1 MVFAAALD
9 ARKVCV
15 VQDYYPYHYWY
26 NMSSMTGQY
35 DGKYL
40 GKDVYKRQVLKSL
53 KAEDFSATADVKKD
67 LLYDNMVKIGVSYVG
82 SLPSSSIQK
91 IDVYKRQSL
100 SSSLMRSIPFG

>member
-1 MVFAAALD
+1 MCIRDRDDRVSVGEDLQMVFAAALD

-40 GKDVYKRQVLKSL
+40 EMCIRDSCGGSCRSEQLQESRYLYGAGGRHITGWIFLSFRSDGGC
-53 KAEDFSATADVKKD
+53 KA
-67 LLYDNMVKIGVSYVG
+67 
-82 SLPSSSIQK
+82 
-91 IDVYKRQSL
+91 
-100 SSSLMRSIPFG
+100 